1 MQLTDESLTKIAVL
15 QRNEI
20 TEHYIYQKI
29 AQVTPGPRNREVLTR
44 ISGEEIKHYSTW
56 KQYTGR
62 DIAPAMLRV
71 WFYSIVA
78 HLLGMTFA
86 IKLME
91 GVEQGAQIGD
101 PALLS
106 AIPEL
111 PAMLADEAKHER
123 ELIALIDEER
133 LKYVGSVVLGLNDAL
148 VEFTGTLAGLTFAI
162 QNSRIIAV
170 VGLITG
176 VAASL
181 SMAASEYLSQ
191 RSEGTTGTSPKK
203 AALYTGA
210 TYIVTVALLI
220 LPFLILRSPYFALV
234 FTLIGAVL
242 VIFVFTFYISV
253 AKDLPFWKRFAEMA
267 AISLGVGV
275 VNNSSL
281 ALLSLGEQYL
291 VRIASDQ
298 ANFTDVLFEDT
309 DTEMNILAA
318 QTAQFQ
324 RNAPVISSTPA
335 YPENDPP
342 PNPLSGAVLYF
353 APGSTATSDSQ
364 EARTLT
370 GLAGALKAVYTSD
383 DDMTSI

>member
-1 MQLTDESLTKIAVL
+1 MQLSDESLTKIAVL

-20 TEHYIYQKI
+20 TEHYIYQRI
-29 AQVTPGPRNREVLTR
+29 AQVTPDPRNREVLTR

-78 HLLGMTFA
+78 RLLGMTFA

-181 SMAASEYLSQ
+181 SMAASDYLSQ

-220 LPFLILRSPYFALV
+220 LPFLILQSPFIALV

-267 AISLGVGV
+267 AISLGIAAVSFVIG
-275 VNNSSL
+275 
-281 ALLSLGEQYL
+281 LLIRVMLN
-291 VRIASDQ
+291 V
-298 ANFTDVLFEDT
+298 TV
-309 DTEMNILAA
+309 
-318 QTAQFQ
+318 
-324 RNAPVISSTPA
+324 
-335 YPENDPP
+335 
-342 PNPLSGAVLYF
+342 
-353 APGSTATSDSQ
+353 
-364 EARTLT
+364 
-370 GLAGALKAVYTSD
+370 
-383 DDMTSI
+383 